1 MKIRF
6 YNARIMP
13 LNNNDKGCP
22 IITGELHTKGS
33 KISYVGKPVEN
44 VESVESFDRE
54 IDCKGDLIMPGFK
67 NAHTHSAMTFL
78 RSYADDLPLQEWL
91 FNQIFPREDKLTP
104 DDVYILTKLAIME
117 YLTGGI
123 TSCFDMYF
131 FRDSIASAAVDTG
144 YRMALC
150 GAVSGDAENA
160 KTLANEY
167 QKFNN
172 YNELISYQLGF
183 HAEYTTSLELMK
195 EVARL
200 SRDFKAP
207 VFTHNSETEKEVAEC
222 KERHGKTPT
231 ALFEDL
237 GMLEY
242 GGGGFHCVHF
252 DENDMNIFKNRGLW
266 AVTNPGS
273 NTKLASGIAPVWQMQ
288 KKGINLAI
296 GTDGP
301 ASNNC
306 LDMFRE
312 MFLVTGLQKIREKD
326 AAVCDAQNV
335 LIMAA
340 KNGALAMGLVDSD
353 CLSEGKNADL
363 IMIDLNQPNMQP
375 LNSIASNLVYSG
387 SKSNVKMTMINGKI
401 LYENGEFFIGEN
413 PEDIY
418 RKANEIA
425 DRLR

>member
-6 YNARIMP
+6 FNARIMP
-13 LNNNDKGCP
+13 LSTNDNSCS
-22 IITGELHTKGS
+22 IIEGELHTNGS
-33 KISYVGKPVEN
+33 KICYVGEN
-44 VESVESFDRE
+44 VKDAEGFDRE
-54 IDCKGDLIMPGFK
+54 IDCKGNLIMPGFK

-91 FNQIFPREDKLTP
+91 FNRVFPREDKLTP

-117 YLTGGI
+117 YLTSGI

-131 FRDSIASAAVDTG
+131 FRDSIASAAIDTG
-144 YRMALC
+144 YRMVLC
-150 GAVSGDAENA
+150 GAVNGGAENA
-160 KTLANEY
+160 KTLSDEY

-183 HAEYTTSLELMK
+183 HAEYTTSLDLMK
-195 EVARL
+195 EIARL
-200 SRDFKAP
+200 SHEFKAP

-252 DENDMNIFKNRGLW
+252 NESDMNTFKSKGLW

-273 NTKLASGIAPVWQMQ
+273 NTKLASGIAPIWQMQ
-288 KKGINLAI
+288 KKGINIAI
-296 GTDGP
+296 GTDGS

-326 AAVCDAQNV
+326 AAVCDGLDV
-335 LIMAA
+335 LTMAV

-353 CLSEGKNADL
+353 CLAEGKNADL
-363 IMIDLNQPNMQP
+363 VMIDLNRPNMQP
-375 LNSIASNLVYSG
+375 LNNIAKNLVYSG
-387 SKSNVKMTMINGKI
+387 SKSNVKMTMVNGKI
-401 LYENGEFFIGEN
+401 LYENGEFFIGES
-413 PEDIY
+413 PENIY
-418 RKANEIA
+418 RKCNETA